1 MVLAALVDN
10 GEPGTDI
17 IMLLVVAEAAGTR
30 VVATVA
36 TVVEAV
42 ADTLAAVALEALAA
56 ETHEM
61 AAAMDSR
68 L

>member
-36 TVVEAV
+36 TVAEAV

>member
-1 MVLAALVDN
+1 VVLAALVDN

-36 TVVEAV
+36 TVAEAV